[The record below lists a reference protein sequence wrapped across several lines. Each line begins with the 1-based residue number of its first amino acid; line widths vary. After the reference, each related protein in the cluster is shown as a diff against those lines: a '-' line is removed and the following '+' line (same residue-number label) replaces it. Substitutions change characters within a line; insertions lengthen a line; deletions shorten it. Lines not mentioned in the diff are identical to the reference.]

1 MKKILPILMM
11 FSLLAVFHC
20 SNETG
25 ELGRQEEGP
34 VGVQFA
40 GLTIP
45 DALAKA
51 ETENKIVLV
60 DFFSPT

>member
-1 MKKILPILMM
+1 MKKILPLILILVL
-11 FSLLAVFHC
+11 FTAYYC

-25 ELGRQEEGP
+25 EITQQKDGLT
-34 VGVQFA
+34 GVQFA
-40 GLTIP
+40 DLSIP

-51 ETENKIVLV
+51 KAENKIVLV

>member
-1 MKKILPILMM
+1 MKKILPVILILVL
-11 FSLLAVFHC
+11 FTVYYC

-25 ELGRQEEGP
+25 KINQQNAGSA
-34 VGVQFA
+34 GVQFA
-40 GLTIP
+40 ALSIP

-51 ETENKIVLV
+51 KAENKIVLV